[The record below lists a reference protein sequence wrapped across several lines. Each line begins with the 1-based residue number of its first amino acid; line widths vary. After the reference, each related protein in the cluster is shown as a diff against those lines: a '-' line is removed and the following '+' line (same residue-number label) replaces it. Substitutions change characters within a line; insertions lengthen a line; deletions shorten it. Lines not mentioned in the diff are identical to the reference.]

1 MVDMGNAVAAPGALA
16 RGAAALPD
24 GVGGAMVNGHNT
36 EYIMRW
42 RLLRHPVVSRRS
54 RIFNFEI

>member
-1 MVDMGNAVAAPGALA
+1 MGNAVAAPGALA
-16 RGAAALPD
+16 RGATALPD